1 MHPPKIVTFDVPARV
16 SVDNKGFTRQVA
28 AYRVTAFGLYMS
40 RPMVGRA
47 SAHWMRSWL
56 LPALGLAVTDF
67 SWNPGHE
74 RDQDLYL
81 DVCAIER
88 DGERWRLTD
97 LYLDIVLR
105 TGRDATVIDL
115 DEFVAAV
122 AGGLLE
128 PRLAEHALRSSHAT
142 VDGLAAHGHDLDAWL
157 ADHGIVLSW
166 EDGPPDVP
174 SGRPTRRER

>member
-16 SVDNKGFTRQVA
+16 SVDNKGFVRAVA
-28 AYRVTAFGLYMS
+28 EYRVTPYGLYMS

-74 RDQDLYL
+74 RDQDFYL
-81 DVCAIER
+81 DVCEIER
-88 DGERWRLTD
+88 DGHRWRLTD
-97 LYLDIVLR
+97 LYLDIVVR
-105 TGRDATVIDL
+105 TGRGATVVDV

-122 AGGLLE
+122 AAGLLT
-128 PRLAEHALRSSHAT
+128 PRQAEHALACSHAA

-157 ADHGIVLSW
+157 AARDIVLAW
-166 EDGPPDVP
+166 DDGPAG
-174 SGRPTRRER
+174 S